1 MKSKQNVRHYLFDVE
16 MLRRRLLR
24 PYFIELGLTVGQG
37 QPRILY
43 ELRKCDGMSQ
53 KELSDA
59 CLIEVTT
66 MSRTLDRLESMG
78 LIKRQNNPECRR
90 SWIISLTEEGKEKA
104 DRVSDI
110 FDMAEEVFRKGI
122 GEEEL
127 NSMCATLEKIE
138 NNLNEAIEEQ
148 STEGNNKQVIVS
160 DNSIQLYYFQII
172 LQSSIICITIT
183 NTNNTTFLFALLIRL

>member
-66 MSRTLDRLESMG
+66 MSRTLDKLEKMG
-78 LIKRQNNPECRR
+78 LVNRTDNPECRR
-90 SWIISLTEEGKEKA
+90 SWVISLTPLGEEKA
-104 DRVSDI
+104 DKVIELFKMADEVFSDG
-110 FDMAEEVFRKGI
+110 MTAEEVEKLYALMDVVEKNI
-122 GEEEL
+122 EKHGE
-127 NSMCATLEKIE
+127 K
-138 NNLNEAIEEQ
+138 
-148 STEGNNKQVIVS
+148 
-160 DNSIQLYYFQII
+160 
-172 LQSSIICITIT
+172 
-183 NTNNTTFLFALLIRL
+183 R